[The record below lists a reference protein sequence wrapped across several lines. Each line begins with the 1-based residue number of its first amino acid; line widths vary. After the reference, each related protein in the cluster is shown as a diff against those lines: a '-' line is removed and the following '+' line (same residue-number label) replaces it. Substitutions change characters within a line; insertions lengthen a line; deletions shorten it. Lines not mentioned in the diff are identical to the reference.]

1 MKNYKKMFPFGITYT
16 EEICFKKVN
25 GVHFD
30 FMLTSVRETLQK
42 KCSATE
48 IRLKN
53 RYSSISVDTQQTRSM
68 VY

>member
-42 KCSATE
+42 KNAQ
-48 IRLKN
+48 RLRLGLK
-53 RYSSISVDTQQTRSM
+53 IDTHP
-68 VY
+68 